1 MRADGTI
8 LCLCTAN
15 VCRSPLLAAAL
26 TRRLGP
32 GVEVLSAGTRAT
44 PEWTVTPATL
54 AAARAVDLD
63 LVGHR
68 PARPDVELVG
78 RADLV
83 VTATREQR
91 SEAARLLPRAAR
103 KAFTLHQLLRLTDAV
118 TPDDLH
124 RAHALVTAGSSPVA
138 ATAAMLGGLRGHVAP
153 PAAPADD
160 DLADPYGG
168 SAAVQAR
175 FARQVVEH
183 ADRFAVLLDAVLAHE
198 RGVAV

>member
-1 MRADGTI
+1 MTDDGTI

-15 VCRSPLLAAAL
+15 ACRSPLLAAAL
-26 TRRLGP
+26 GRRLGP

-44 PEWTVTPATL
+44 SEWVVTPATL
-54 AAARAVDLD
+54 TAARAVGLD
-63 LVGHR
+63 LGDHR
-68 PARPDVELVG
+68 PARPDVELVD

-103 KAFTLHQLLRLTDAV
+103 KAFTLHQLLRLTEAV
-118 TPDDLH
+118 TADDLR
-124 RAHALVTAGSSPVA
+124 RAHALVDAGASPVA
-138 ATAAMLGGLRGHVAP
+138 ATASMLGGLRGHVAP
-153 PAAPADD
+153 PVAPADD
-160 DLADPYGG
+160 DLADPYGE
-168 SAAVQAR
+168 SAAVQTR

-183 ADRFAVLLDAVLAHE
+183 ADRFAVLLDAVLTHG